1 MTKKEMCVMRR
12 MPSEEQQSVTGGA
25 VWVCLTCGYVSH
37 DHIFIQTAKSRTY
50 DHEKKI
56 QGA

>member
-1 MTKKEMCVMRR
+1 MRR